1 MIFFWA
7 PGQGALAVE
16 ARENDTVVLNLLK
29 SIHDEEAYATCTSE
43 RAFLDALGGGCQV
56 PLGVKSSLSSDG
68 SMVLQGRVLNLD
80 GSMVVEGEV
89 SGTVK
94 DPTGLGKQLAEVF
107 KLKGAEAIL
116 EAVRGK

>member
-1 MIFFWA
+1 
-7 PGQGALAVE
+7 
-16 ARENDTVVLNLLK
+16 
-29 SIHDEEAYATCTSE
+29 
-43 RAFLDALGGGCQV
+43 
-56 PLGVKSSLSSDG
+56 
-68 SMVLQGRVLNLD
+68 MVLQGRVLNLD